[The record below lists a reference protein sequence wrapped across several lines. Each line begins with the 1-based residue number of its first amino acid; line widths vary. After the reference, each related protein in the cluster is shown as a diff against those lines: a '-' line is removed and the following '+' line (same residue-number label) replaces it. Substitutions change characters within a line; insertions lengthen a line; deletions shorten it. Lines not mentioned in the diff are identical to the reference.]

1 MPWAAN
7 KGTVLD
13 FFEGFKVRKGDIT
26 IDIQGGKN
34 SGFAIVVLENEEEAQ
49 RAISELDKK
58 EIKGRW
64 IGVSAAEL
72 RRGGGGRR
80 GQSDE

>member
-1 MPWAAN
+1 M
-7 KGTVLD
+7 LD

>member
-1 MPWAAN
+1 M
-7 KGTVLD
+7 KD
-13 FFEGFKVRKGDIT
+13 ED
-26 IDIQGGKN
+26 
-34 SGFAIVVLENEEEAQ
+34 EAQ

-72 RRGGGGRR
+72 RRSR
-80 GQSDE
+80 GPRE